1 MISRPTQNDNLT
13 SMGVNFISSS
23 FAHTMFNIFNED
35 ICSNNIKGGV
45 KGKERSKFEI
55 FSQDLIYLIHE
66 KR

>member
-35 ICSNNIKGGV
+35 ICSNNIKFGV
-45 KGKERSKFEI
+45 WKEE
-55 FSQDLIYLIHE
+55 
-66 KR
+66 